1 MDSKELEIVRRMFDR
16 RLSEAACVTFPANVE
31 TVSEE
36 ARTCVVT
43 SEYGRYEDVRLFA
56 VEDAGQKGMC
66 IYPAVGAD
74 VVVSRL
80 AGSNELVVI
89 STGTVSR
96 VAAEIGEDTSVNIED
111 GKITARCGD
120 MMVEVTREG
129 IRFGGK
135 AQGLK
140 NTLASLCD
148 AISKLTVTIPQ
159 GTSGTPVNAPTFS
172 LIKQHLN
179 DYLI

>member
-16 RLSEAACVTFPANVE
+16 RLSEAACVTFPAKVE
-31 TVSEE
+31 SVSEE

-66 IYPAVGAD
+66 IYPAVGVD

-96 VAAEIGEDTSVNIED
+96 VAAEIGEDTAVNIED

-120 MMVEVTREG
+120 IAIEVTPEG

-140 NTLASLCD
+140 NTLSALCD

-159 GTSGTPVNAPTFS
+159 GVSGTPVNAPTFS

-179 DYLI
+179 DYLT

>member
-1 MDSKELEIVRRMFDR
+1 M
-16 RLSEAACVTFPANVE
+16 
-31 TVSEE
+31 
-36 ARTCVVT
+36 
-43 SEYGRYEDVRLFA
+43 
-56 VEDAGQKGMC
+56 
-66 IYPAVGAD
+66 
-74 VVVSRL
+74 SRI
-80 AGSNELVVI
+80 ASSNDLVVI
-89 STGTVSR
+89 STGTVS
-96 VAAEIGEDTSVNIED
+96 VITAEIGEDTAVNID
-111 GKITARCGD
+111 DKKITAQCGD
-120 MMVEVTREG
+120 IIVEVTPEG

-140 NTLASLCD
+140 NTLTALCD